1 MECCYNGWSLLRLV
15 VINVDG
21 CHYRLAV
28 VVDGRHC
35 GLPLWCLVVVTV
47 GRGGGLTLWWLVVII
62 IGCRFRGKGLFRVGV
77 IFVTLK

>member
-1 MECCYNGWSLLRLV
+1 M
-15 VINVDG
+15 DG
-21 CHYRLAV
+21 CHCRLAV

-62 IGCRFRGKGLFRVGV
+62 IGCRFRGEGSFSGGSDFCDVK
-77 IFVTLK
+77 VT